1 MSCLAHDHDHDHE
14 HDCTDDCKCIGRVS
28 LQCHVSIATV
38 QSYNAM
44 TLYLKILNNVH
55 VYR

>member
-14 HDCTDDCKCIGRVS
+14 HDCNDDCKCIGRVHVS

-38 QSYNAM
+38 TVVQCHDIVSQN
-44 TLYLKILNNVH
+44 LE
-55 VYR
+55 